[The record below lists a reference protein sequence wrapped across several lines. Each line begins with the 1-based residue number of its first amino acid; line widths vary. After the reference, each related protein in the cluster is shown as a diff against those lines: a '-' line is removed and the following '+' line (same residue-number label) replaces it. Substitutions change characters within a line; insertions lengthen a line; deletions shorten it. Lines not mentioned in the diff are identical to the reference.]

1 MTLSTGDEAAPAPG
15 RNPSEGGGPVELSTT
30 GATLTGDL
38 YLHTPPTK
46 HAGGK
51 STRSSRIILE
61 SYTRSNTANNRSGDV
76 MELRWRHPAA
86 KAFIGWWDYTDP
98 DNPVMKAWM
107 GAHDEA
113 NDGGRPHRHFSIEVA
128 NAAGLM
134 KTRLAIPYGEDHT
147 NITTSSA
154 DFTVH
159 RGTLRVARSRLEF
172 AVDRNGA
179 PADRRWTVEMSG
191 APNNDL
197 VVSAHEDET
206 GEARRVLR
214 ISRHTGEVRF
224 EGQIRVQGD
233 ARFGAGRGPVL
244 KDKVSDH
251 LYRLSVVRGKL
262 RLEKL

>member
-1 MTLSTGDEAAPAPG
+1 MTLPTGDDAVRTPAKRATDAA
-15 RNPSEGGGPVELSTT
+15 GPVELSTT
-30 GATLTGDL
+30 GATITGDL
-38 YLHTPPTK
+38 YLRTPPTP
-46 HAGGK
+46 HAGGR
-51 STRSSRIILE
+51 STRSSRLVLE

-147 NITTSSA
+147 NITTSNA

-159 RGTLRVARSRLEF
+159 RATLRLSRTRLEF
-172 AVDRNGA
+172 AVDRPGA
-179 PADRRWTVEMSG
+179 PADQRWSVEMSP
-191 APNNDL
+191 APSNDL

-206 GEARRVLR
+206 GEQRRVLR
-214 ISRHTGEVRF
+214 ISRRTGEVRF
-224 EGQIRVQGD
+224 DGD
-233 ARFGAGRGPVL
+233 ARFSAGRGPIL
-244 KDKVSDH
+244 KDKVADH

-262 RLEKL
+262 KLEKI